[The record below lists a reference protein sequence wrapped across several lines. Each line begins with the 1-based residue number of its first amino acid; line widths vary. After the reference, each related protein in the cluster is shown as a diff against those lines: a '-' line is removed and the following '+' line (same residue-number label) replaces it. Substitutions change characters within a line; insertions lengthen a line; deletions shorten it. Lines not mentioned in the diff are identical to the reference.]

1 MKLLTMTTRTI
12 DREIQGGNMPA
23 SLLYTICFCFQGDSV
38 LMLFRN
44 KPPNAQR
51 WNGLGGKFQPGET
64 PLACIQREIKEEAGI
79 DLHLA
84 ERLHFAGIVTWG
96 SSVDP
101 TNPTT
106 RMYALLATFPPPFP
120 PCQSH
125 PILPHGI

>member
-1 MKLLTMTTRTI
+1 MYEGLKWSSEAQLYYSTLTPHNKERQGPLAGQG
-12 DREIQGGNMPA
+12 IQGGNMPA

-64 PLACIQREIKEEAGI
+64 PLMCVQREIMEEAGI

-96 SSVDP
+96 S
-101 TNPTT
+101 
-106 RMYALLATFPPPFP
+106 
-120 PCQSH
+120 
-125 PILPHGI
+125 G